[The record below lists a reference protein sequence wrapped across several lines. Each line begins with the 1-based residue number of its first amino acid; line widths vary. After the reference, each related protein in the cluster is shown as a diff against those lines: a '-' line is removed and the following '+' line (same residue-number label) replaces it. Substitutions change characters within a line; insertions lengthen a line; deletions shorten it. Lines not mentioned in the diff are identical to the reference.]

1 VIDITSESRM
11 VALLE
16 ALLAEQR
23 RMAEAHHRALADHAR
38 ATAASE
44 ARTRATLRG
53 LGAIMLGFC
62 AMAALVQSW
71 PALRWLMEG

>member
-1 VIDITSESRM
+1 MIDIISESRL

-23 RMAEAHHRALADHAR
+23 RMAEAQHRALADHVR
-38 ATAASE
+38 AAAASE

-62 AMAALVQSW
+62 AIAALVQSW
-71 PALRWLMEG
+71 PALRWLMQG